1 MFSLFKNNTSGL
13 VETEKQQTQPATA
26 PPKIDQEIIN
36 NLVLNGDLS
45 SMTANQKTDY
55 YNAFCNSLGLNPL
68 TQPFKLLK
76 LSGKLVLYATK
87 DATEQLRKIYSV
99 SITRVEAKELKGVY
113 VVTANAVDGK
123 GRTDAST
130 GVVAISNLAGEQLA
144 NAIMKAETKAKR
156 RVTLSICGLGM
167 LDETEIETIP
177 GAQTVDANYTVQ
189 QEEPKPE
196 EAKKTVEDLHLE
208 FMDIYA
214 KLSDIIG
221 ESACQPYHPDNW
233 KTGKTHESY
242 EYGIRTLNTKLKEV
256 RAKIEAQN
264 KVSQTV

>member
-1 MFSLFKNNTSGL
+1 MFSLFKPNSKTLDESAKEYAESVPL
-13 VETEKQQTQPATA
+13 

-45 SMTANQKTDY
+45 QMSPNQKTDY

-99 SITRVEAKELKGVY
+99 SITNVEAKELKGVY
-113 VVTANAVDGK
+113 VVTANAIDGK

-130 GVVAISNLAGEQLA
+130 GVVSISNLAGDSLA

-177 GAQTVDANYTVQ
+177 NAQTVETNYTI
-189 QEEPKPE
+189 EPEKSA
-196 EAKKTVEDLHLE
+196 AKKTAAPKKPAKTIAELHLE
-208 FMDIYA
+208 FMDLYA
-214 KLSDIIG
+214 ELSELIG
-221 ESACQPYHPDNW
+221 ESACQGYHPDNW
-233 KTGKTHESY
+233 KTEKSADSY
-242 EYGIRTLNTKLKEV
+242 QYGIKALKDKLKEV
-256 RAKIEAQN
+256 KTKTQAQ
-264 KVSQTV
+264 